1 MGNKERRGGVKGGD
15 TTTLKG
21 DPSRLGSH
29 TAIIEQL
36 ILHADQ
42 VSQKKSRVSVQCC
55 GSGMFIPD
63 PNCSIPGPGSKDSA
77 SRILIRIRVF

>member
-1 MGNKERRGGVKGGD
+1 MGNKERRGGVKGCD

-42 VSQKKSRVSVQCC
+42 VCAKKSRVSPAVLRIRDVFPSPIQ
-55 GSGMFIPD
+55 GDRVKKIPD
-63 PNCSIPGPGSKDSA
+63 PDQ
-77 SRILIRIRVF
+77 RI

>member
-1 MGNKERRGGVKGGD
+1 MGNKERRGGVKGVD

-42 VSQKKSRVSVQCC
+42 VWAKKSNHVSPAVLR
-55 GSGMFIPD
+55 IRD
-63 PNCSIPGPGSKDSA
+63 VYPGSEFFHPG
-77 SRILIRIRVF
+77 SRV